1 MAFNR
6 MSAVLSV
13 LISRNFSK
21 IFLRARR
28 TLKFSHSL
36 GQKQKWRHCAEKS
49 ALTPIADIRKR
60 SQHVRFV
67 PVGDIWDLCPA
78 PTQALLFVPSG
89 GALPGTGGFVLI
101 PRYSGSFFQRRIAE
115 WPSRKGAYHSFS

>member
-6 MSAVLSV
+6 MSAALSV

-36 GQKQKWRHCAEKS
+36 GQKRTNHRGPKS
-49 ALTPIADIRKR
+49 TVVRCCPKADKICGAANVCFVPRADITLA
-60 SQHVRFV
+60 VR
-67 PVGDIWDLCPA
+67 PKIEKPPIEA
-78 PTQALLFVPSG
+78 ASE
-89 GALPGTGGFVLI
+89 
-101 PRYSGSFFQRRIAE
+101 FQ
-115 WPSRKGAYHSFS
+115 